1 MSIKS
6 DQKIG
11 GQKMLTVLDLAG
23 ENTRLKKKS
32 VREYC
37 GPCPDPNCGCQRDGF
52 SVKHNGYS
60 WVFMCRGCWDSGEML
75 PNRDKKRGWG
85 DEIHYLVH
93 YRHVDLD
100 DAILQAMDEGLI
112 SFEDAYKRYAYEI
125 RWPYERAQEH
135 LLALGANKGQERVRK
150 ASQWKGA
157 SDYHSPL
164 WQEQVHKAVEGY
176 AASTWTPDGLP
187 ALEYARGRGLT
198 DEIIRGARLG
208 YSAQGGIPRLIIPLE
223 NFHFHDHTSGWYF
236 TVFRRDLRPDCP
248 KDERWK
254 NAKGSSTDEMYI
266 ADCLKLKRV
275 TVLTEGPIDAL
286 SVVQECGDLVNVV
299 ATAGVTCG
307 QNAAN
312 LGRLALMPLVLV
324 AFDAD
329 TAGDKE
335 AKWWLERL
343 PNARRLRPY
352 LPDIND
358 MLLDNWDIRAWVEQG
373 INKFG
378 GKQTPDVEASVN
390 RCYSCQ
396 VPFPSF
402 DGWDPEQI
410 PTDEIMSFDPE
421 NGELY
426 CEKCRPDL
434 FRSNKELASA

>member
-1 MSIKS
+1 
-6 DQKIG
+6 
-11 GQKMLTVLDLAG
+11 MLTVLDLAQ

-32 VREYC
+32 VKEYC

-75 PNRDKKRGWG
+75 PGRDKKRGWG

-93 YRHVDLD
+93 FKHVSLEDAIMQALD
-100 DAILQAMDEGLI
+100 DGLL
-112 SFEDAYKRYAYEI
+112 SFESAYKRYAYEV
-125 RWPYERAQEH
+125 RWPYEKAERH
-135 LLALGANKGQERVRK
+135 LLELGANKGQERVQRPMQRQK
-150 ASQWKGA
+150 VP
-157 SDYHSPL
+157 SDYRSPL

-176 AASTWTPDGLP
+176 AASLWTPDGLP
-187 ALEYARGRGLT
+187 ALEYARRRGLN
-198 DEIIRGARLG
+198 DEIIRVARLG
-208 YSAQGGIPRLIIPLE
+208 YSVQGGIPRLIIPLE
-223 NFHFHDHTSGWYF
+223 NFHFHDYASGWYF
-236 TVFRRDLRPDCP
+236 TIFRRDLRPDCP

-254 NAKGSSTDEMYI
+254 NAKGSSTDELYI

-286 SVVQECGDLVNVV
+286 SVVQECGDLVNVI

-307 QNAAN
+307 QNVAN

-329 TAGDKE
+329 AAGDKE

-358 MLLDNWDIRAWVEQG
+358 MLLDNWDIRAWVERG
-373 INKFG
+373 INKFQ
-378 GKQTPDVEASVN
+378 GKQTPEVEEQELD
-390 RCYSCQ
+390 RCHSCQ
-396 VPFPSF
+396 CPFPDF
-402 DGWDPEQI
+402 EGWEPEQI
-410 PTDEIMSFDPE
+410 PLDSHASFDPID
-421 NGELY
+421 GEMY
-426 CEKCRPDL
+426 CVKCRPDL
-434 FRSNKELASA
+434 FEINKVLATA